1 MPFRAYSKLAPQKG
15 QYSRTNLI
23 VFATPDES
31 GLGVRKP
38 TPVDAVIGKRLRDR
52 RLALGISARELGRLT
67 GVSHQ
72 QLEKYESALSR
83 ITSGHLSRITHALG
97 VSPSFLFDEATS
109 VEEATG
115 RASSMEVVELIRFLS
130 TREGQDL
137 NIAFNLIEDPK
148 VRRRYLALVCAV
160 SKL

>member
-1 MPFRAYSKLAPQKG
+1 MPFRAYSQLSPQPG

-38 TPVDAVIGKRLRDR
+38 TSVDAVIGKRLRNR
-52 RLALGISARELGRLT
+52 RLALGIGARELGRLT

-72 QLEKYESALSR
+72 QLERYERALSR
-83 ITSGHLSRITHALG
+83 ITSGHLARITHALG

-115 RASSMEVVELIRFLS
+115 RASSMETAELIRFLS
-130 TREGQDL
+130 TREAQDL
-137 NIAFNLIEDPK
+137 NTAFNRIEDPR
-148 VRRRYLALVCAV
+148 VRRRYLALVSAV
-160 SKL
+160 SML